1 MGEWPGHWCP
11 PSCCS
16 DTRRL
21 SADNIRIR
29 AGRQVRWAWA
39 PGVNSQEARQ
49 VPTELA
55 GPPGPW
61 NLASPKA
68 NPSPA
73 AGPRSFVSEPG
84 AWGSSWCGV
93 SMRKLRGPY
102 GYRQPLAGCRSGR
115 AGSTWAA
122 GCEGISHPVNEFSEH
137 HSPHLADWHIQTSR
151 ALVDRSRWPSP
162 SAGLGR
168 P

>member
-1 MGEWPGHWCP
+1 MQGGSQGTTSESGLVGKSDGPGP
-11 PSCCS
+11 QELIL
-16 DTRRL
+16 RRL
-21 SADNIRIR
+21 AK
-29 AGRQVRWAWA
+29 
-39 PGVNSQEARQ
+39 SQQ
-49 VPTELA
+49 NWQGHLA
-55 GPPGPW
+55 LG

-137 HSPHLADWHIQTSR
+137 HSPHLAAWHTQTSR
-151 ALVDRSRWPSP
+151 ALVDRSRWLSP